1 MAAFDIIE
9 YMSGLTGFVLD
20 ESNLKTI
27 ALERGVSEVT
37 EFSQLTKR
45 DKDLLRADILL
56 TVVLAGD
63 NIPSFQRQHGQFST
77 STGQQTIKSKDDIL
91 DILRNIYGKY
101 KDEKLEL
108 VPTSCLQWMM

>member
-20 ESNLKTI
+20 ESSLKTI

-37 EFSQLTKR
+37 EFTQLTQR

-77 STGQQTIKSKDDIL
+77 STGQQTIKSKDDII

-108 VPTSCLQWMM
+108 VPTSCLQWMD